1 MSSDFRHIASAAEHE
16 RADRLFRAS
25 VSAFCSLSRP
35 GKREINQLDDLTTP
49 LLALVSTASKRF
61 VSAALSEC
69 RHVPPLLVHLLAEEP
84 VEISAPLLVR
94 SAALSDV
101 DLIALIGRHG
111 LAHARAIARRDGLN
125 PTILSLIR
133 AVEAQEGASHAP
145 AAPAREPGR
154 NAETIRGKLRAIM
167 EYHSVRQSAHDGEE
181 QQSSPHERLR
191 AAALSGVPDLFIG
204 ALSEET
210 GIPGAR
216 LAPLVTGASRRELAA
231 VLRALELDSDQA
243 YLIVSALHPARF
255 GHAEAIR
262 MFLDAYDAIDDDMAA
277 AVVAAL
283 APANRSEAPRRS
295 A

>member
-1 MSSDFRHIASAAEHE
+1 MRRARSWSHSSVRSHGVGGPSSLRGPSRTAPGGRWSSAA
-16 RADRLFRAS
+16 
-25 VSAFCSLSRP
+25 
-35 GKREINQLDDLTTP
+35 
-49 LLALVSTASKRF
+49 
-61 VSAALSEC
+61 
-69 RHVPPLLVHLLAEEP
+69 
-84 VEISAPLLVR
+84 
-94 SAALSDV
+94 
-101 DLIALIGRHG
+101 
-111 LAHARAIARRDGLN
+111 
-125 PTILSLIR
+125 
-133 AVEAQEGASHAP
+133 
-145 AAPAREPGR
+145 
-154 NAETIRGKLRAIM
+154 
-167 EYHSVRQSAHDGEE
+167 
-181 QQSSPHERLR
+181 